1 MLEND
6 LRMEWGYK
14 IVTLHYP
21 TECDEEGHSWLK
33 YCLEPEQLKPV
44 KDFLNKE
51 KSIVDIDWDGAM
63 TDIVCFIKFKY
74 NTSEKDIKQICEK
87 ALNLIKE
94 IVNNIEKEE

>member
-21 TECDEEGHSWLK
+21 TECDEKGHSWLK

-44 KDFLNKE
+44 KDFLKKE
-51 KSIVDIDWDGAM
+51 K
-63 TDIVCFIKFKY
+63 K
-74 NTSEKDIKQICEK
+74 
-87 ALNLIKE
+87 
-94 IVNNIEKEE
+94 